1 MKLRSLIEE
10 GVYNEDDEDEEV
22 GSTKRHKDGNL
33 GLPLEDA

>member
-22 GSTKRHKDGNL
+22 GSTKRLDGNL